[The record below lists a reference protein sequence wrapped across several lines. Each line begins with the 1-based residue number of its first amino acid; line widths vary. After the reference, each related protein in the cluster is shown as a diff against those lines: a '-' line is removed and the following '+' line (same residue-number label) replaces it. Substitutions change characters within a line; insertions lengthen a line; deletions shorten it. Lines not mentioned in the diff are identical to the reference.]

1 MANLN
6 VEVYDHN
13 GTLIS
18 DKNFICYE
26 EGGTFTLDV
35 TFISDTKVT
44 FPDWMNRANIQW
56 TSSSSVEKNTTVDV
70 EVPST
75 TSNRIGIIKLTTKGA
90 LEVVTITQFA
100 YDSDIS
106 DPNSSVDIDF
116 DLPVIWEGI
125 TYPIVYNNSGNWS
138 VTEYPSFVTLNNET
152 GSGNINTTLSIPKN
166 TTGASRTG
174 TVVIQT
180 ENRTIRY
187 TIEQEGVGL
196 STNTVAFDSAGG
208 IKTVTV
214 IGDDLGY
221 ISNNLNRDDI
231 TVTLEGPYVR
241 IKCPAVGGITNW
253 SEVLTISSPQNIVI
267 GKINISQ
274 KGSSYTVTPTTSIIE
289 LEGGE
294 QIITVSSNYSLKTYT
309 NVSVPYGEVELE
321 WVSNKKL
328 KIYYTIPEATETRTI
343 QPTLYEP
350 YNKHCQPIKL
360 TTITQKDIPLDVDST
375 GVTFGPSGGT
385 YRINVTGVKDFSVS
399 GVSREDVTITV
410 EGLSIIVNCPARGGS
425 INWEEEISVVS
436 GDEVKRVQIRQTG
449 SDYEFTPESYEVSG
463 EGGSFVITVT
473 SNYPLT
479 GYNSAVSSVANID
492 FERVS
497 DTEIKISASY
507 PLAKQGVTDV
517 ITLIGGTIYRDI
529 PLTTV
534 TQSKFELVWEFNQD
548 NTLLST
554 DSTPESPNIDYVFGV
569 VQYESSV
576 DITDMTF
583 TVDYLNGDDWI
594 NEITCDTDWREVH
607 IKAKDN
613 RLGTLR
619 RATITA
625 RSEQYE
631 ATREFEIVQQGAS
644 LYVYP
649 TSSTMESS
657 GGSVTFG
664 VNDGN
669 VGWIGPDEIA
679 ITLNGESVPFT
690 YRQHSQTLE
699 VTIQVPAND
708 TEYNRT
714 LIYDIEIL
722 PTDPRE
728 VLHYTV
734 TQSAFEWNMTDTVW
748 FDSTLTTPTSPTAI
762 ITDQISYT
770 SSYDLG
776 TLEISFDADWIRTT
790 GQSWDNG
797 SGIIN
802 VTVDDNRLGN
812 LRRCTMTI
820 SSPTYNKTKTVTIV
834 QQGFSMNNQNSGYTV
849 DCTGGDVTLF
859 ASCSSWIGQNE
870 ISIKGKINGSLVE
883 LPFTINGGYITRNYT
898 NVYVTIPPNAGL
910 AREIEIQMHILAI
923 GNYFIFNVEQPSCD
937 INIDTPEIHFEQKGG
952 SKEVYIE
959 ATGDWMIEVVGDWI
973 TVTPTNGSGE
983 DVIEISVDP
992 NNTLADRTGYVYITN
1007 GVDREAIIITQSHII
1022 PELYLKERYIKM
1034 PLEGGTTYVTL
1045 ISNIDWTT
1053 EWEIQ

>member
-6 VEVYDHN
+6 VEVYDQN
-13 GTLIS
+13 CTLIS

-26 EGGTFTLDV
+26 EGGTFILGV
-35 TFISDTKVT
+35 TYVSDTKVT

-56 TSSSSVEKNTTVDV
+56 VSGSPGEKNATADV

-75 TSNRIGIIKLTTKGA
+75 NSNRIGIITITTKGA
-90 LEVVTITQFA
+90 LERATITQFA

-138 VTEYPSFVTLNNET
+138 VTEYPSFVTLNKQT
-152 GSGNINTTLSIPKN
+152 GSGNINTTLSIPPN
-166 TTGASRTG
+166 RTGASRTG

-196 STNTVAFDSAGG
+196 STDTVSFNSAGG

-214 IGDDLGY
+214 IGGIGY
-221 ISNNLNRDDI
+221 ISSSLSRDDI

-241 IKCPAVGGITNW
+241 IKCPAIGGITNW
-253 SEVLTISSPQNIVI
+253 SGVLTISSPQNVVV
-267 GKINISQ
+267 GQINISQ

-294 QIITVSSNYSLKTYT
+294 QIITVSSNYSLKSYT
-309 NVSVPYGEVELE
+309 NVSVPYGSVELE
-321 WVSNKKL
+321 WVSDKKL
-328 KIYYTIPEATETRTI
+328 KIYYTIPEATGTRTI

-360 TTITQKDIPLDVDST
+360 TTITQKDIPFEVDST
-375 GVTFGPSGGT
+375 GVMFGPSGGT

-449 SDYEFTPESYEVSG
+449 SDYEFTPKSYEVSG
-463 EGGSFVITVT
+463 EGGSFDITVT
-473 SNYPLT
+473 SKYPLT

-517 ITLIGGTIYRDI
+517 ITLIGGTIFRDI

-548 NTLLST
+548 TTLLST
-554 DSTPESPNIDYVFGV
+554 DSTPESPLIDYVFGV
-569 VQYESSV
+569 VQYESSI

-583 TVDYLNGDDWI
+583 TIDYLNGDDWI
-594 NEITCDTDWREVH
+594 TEITCDTDWQEVH

-625 RSEQYE
+625 RTEQYD
-631 ATREFEIVQQGAS
+631 AAREFDVVQEGLA
-644 LYVYP
+644 LYIRP
-649 TSSTMESS
+649 TSGTIETN

-664 VNDGN
+664 VNDAN
-669 VGWIGPDEIA
+669 VGWIGPDEIV
-679 ITLNGESVPFT
+679 ISLDGENVPFT
-690 YRQHSQTLE
+690 YKQHSRTLE
-699 VTIQVPAND
+699 VTIQVPANSSD
-708 TEYNRT
+708 QSRT
-714 LIYDIEIL
+714 LYY
-722 PTDPRE
+722 E
-728 VLHYTV
+728 VLAYTANPAASATYAV
-734 TQSAFEWNMTDTVW
+734 TQSAFEWNMTDSFW
-748 FDSTLTTPTSPTAI
+748 ISSTGTTPSNQTAI
-762 ITDQISYT
+762 LTDQIPYT
-770 SSYDLG
+770 GIDLG
-776 TLEISFDADWIRTT
+776 TLDVSFDADWIRST
-790 GQSWDNG
+790 GQSWNNG
-797 SGIIN
+797 SGVIDI
-802 VTVDDNRLGN
+802 TVDDNRLGS

-820 SSPTYNKTKTVTIV
+820 YSPTYNKTKTVTIV
-834 QQGFSMNNQNSGYTV
+834 QQGFSMSNQNSGYTI
-849 DCTGGDVTLF
+849 DCSGGDVTLF
-859 ASCSSWIGQNE
+859 ASCNSWIGQNE
-870 ISIKGKINGSLVE
+870 ISIKGQINGALVD
-883 LPFTINGGYITRNYT
+883 LPFTINGGYITENYT

-910 AREIEIQMHILAI
+910 AREIEIQMHIRAL
-923 GNYFIFNVEQPSCD
+923 GNYFIFNVDQPSCD

-959 ATGDWMIEVVGDWI
+959 SNGDWIIEVVGDWI
-973 TVTPTNGSGE
+973 TVTPMNGSGE

-992 NNTLADRTGYVYITN
+992 NNTQSDRTGYVYITN
-1007 GVDREAIIITQSHII
+1007 GIEREAIVITQGHII